1 MNSALMLS
9 ALFCIYATVSSY
21 AADCAGGMSGTGL
34 APHNT
39 VLFVWAKTVD
49 DNSAFPSWTNV
60 TPAVFADFYAVM
72 SYNQHTITTRVATQN
87 DGFFVSDFGHTVQY
101 YKDQFQSGQG
111 YLGPYGIFVEE
122 ILQKVEI
129 EYGAAYFDDVDVIMM
144 MITDGGFGW
153 YSDDPN
159 LNATGVG
166 YLGVQYTT
174 GNGKTFGYFD
184 GVNNEFSQGEKVT
197 EFIVCHEY
205 GHFLGLPDYGPNYG
219 TYSLMQNNK
228 VNEANEGVTPLSVK
242 DVMDL
247 GWLDVNDGTRVQ
259 TVTANASVTLQPL
272 RSSSGIVAAKLLPD
286 ANDPY
291 SYFLVANHQRSTNP
305 YDGTYPDDGLLVW
318 QISGISYTD
327 IECGVGLDPI
337 TYGFNKDHLDLY
349 DSDPANY
356 HGEGLASDFFKPSSP
371 NQFTQWSNP
380 NTDLPGSS
388 AFPTNLAVT
397 NITSNGTIMTF
408 DVVYNFAS
416 GAITVD
422 SWWRNTNDNILN
434 GLVTVNEGV
443 TVTALPNA
451 KVWFDPGSR
460 LEVYGTLTMHEGVW
474 NRIWPNDGI
483 VLKVFG
489 SLNVLGTSTV
499 PVIFETRASGNW
511 TGIRFKNNSVGN
523 INWATIRDAN
533 RGVWVDLSDNI
544 TVDNCTIKNFTEYG
558 VYLNASSATIQNCEI
573 NNGVGAA
580 SGIRASGNVANP
592 TIANNTISNVPVG
605 IVRVGNPGLATISG
619 NDIFSCDDGIY
630 MNYAGPDIYN
640 NYIHDCDVAIRLG
653 PACVPDIH
661 DNDFFAN
668 NTGVYIEQSQP
679 SRLRYNNFGWTGGSV
694 TQGHAD
700 PNLQEGVLVNY
711 LTSDN
716 VFLNNN
722 RNNFYDG
729 IVFDSQLN
737 ADIRNLTSVTLMA
750 KRNFWVQQ
758 TVTGPI
764 NVNFPEANHNN
775 NAGPTGGM
783 GKTSAEQETIV
794 TGQPTDFLLKQNYP
808 NPFNPSTIIPFSLPK
823 KAIVSIGIY
832 DVTGALVSEL
842 VRRQTYESGQFELV
856 WNGADH
862 TGRPVSSG
870 IYVYRLHAQDL
881 EGDDS
886 FVQACKLLVVR

>member
-272 RSSSGIVAAKLLPD
+272 RSSSGIVAAKGLPD
-286 ANDPY
+286 ANNPN

-305 YDGTYPDDGLLVW
+305 YDGTYPADKVILPVEPRPS
-318 QISGISYTD
+318 IKIFYT
-327 IECGVGLDPI
+327 ELD
-337 TYGFNKDHLDLY
+337 
-349 DSDPANY
+349 
-356 HGEGLASDFFKPSSP
+356 
-371 NQFTQWSNP
+371 
-380 NTDLPGSS
+380 
-388 AFPTNLAVT
+388 
-397 NITSNGTIMTF
+397 
-408 DVVYNFAS
+408 
-416 GAITVD
+416 
-422 SWWRNTNDNILN
+422 
-434 GLVTVNEGV
+434 
-443 TVTALPNA
+443 
-451 KVWFDPGSR
+451 
-460 LEVYGTLTMHEGVW
+460 
-474 NRIWPNDGI
+474 
-483 VLKVFG
+483 
-489 SLNVLGTSTV
+489 
-499 PVIFETRASGNW
+499 
-511 TGIRFKNNSVGN
+511 
-523 INWATIRDAN
+523 
-533 RGVWVDLSDNI
+533 
-544 TVDNCTIKNFTEYG
+544 
-558 VYLNASSATIQNCEI
+558 
-573 NNGVGAA
+573 
-580 SGIRASGNVANP
+580 
-592 TIANNTISNVPVG
+592 
-605 IVRVGNPGLATISG
+605 
-619 NDIFSCDDGIY
+619 
-630 MNYAGPDIYN
+630 
-640 NYIHDCDVAIRLG
+640 
-653 PACVPDIH
+653 
-661 DNDFFAN
+661 
-668 NTGVYIEQSQP
+668 
-679 SRLRYNNFGWTGGSV
+679 
-694 TQGHAD
+694 
-700 PNLQEGVLVNY
+700 
-711 LTSDN
+711 
-716 VFLNNN
+716 
-722 RNNFYDG
+722 
-729 IVFDSQLN
+729 
-737 ADIRNLTSVTLMA
+737 
-750 KRNFWVQQ
+750 
-758 TVTGPI
+758 
-764 NVNFPEANHNN
+764 
-775 NAGPTGGM
+775 
-783 GKTSAEQETIV
+783 
-794 TGQPTDFLLKQNYP
+794 
-808 NPFNPSTIIPFSLPK
+808 
-823 KAIVSIGIY
+823 
-832 DVTGALVSEL
+832 
-842 VRRQTYESGQFELV
+842 
-856 WNGADH
+856 
-862 TGRPVSSG
+862 
-870 IYVYRLHAQDL
+870 
-881 EGDDS
+881 
-886 FVQACKLLVVR
+886 